1 MNRHLAYLKYLLRHK
16 FYVFVAGVYVGVNWW
31 QLLIHD
37 WQKFTPMEW
46 FGYAHTF
53 YATEGRR
60 RAYNEADNTLQYAW
74 NHHQKH
80 CKHHWQYW
88 VLTWDRGDRETLR
101 IPKKYVREMFAD
113 WCGAGKA
120 ITGKWDINEWYA
132 KNIDKMMLHDEAREE
147 LKRLLSRWN
156 LRNQSS

>member
-1 MNRHLAYLKYLLRHK
+1 MKRQLAYLKYLIRHK
-16 FYVFVAGVYVGVNWW
+16 FYVFVAGVEIGVNWW

-46 FGYAHTF
+46 PGYSNTF
-53 YATEGRR
+53 YTAAGKR
-60 RAYNEADNTLQYAW
+60 RAHNEHDDTLKYAW

-80 CKHHWQYW
+80 CKHHWQYYFL
-88 VLTWDRGDRETLR
+88 VWDTGVQEPLK
-101 IPKKYVREMFAD
+101 IPHRYVKEMFAD

-132 KNIDKMMLHDEAREE
+132 KNIDKMVLHAEAKEE
-147 LKRLLSRWN
+147 LQLLLTKWNKRDRL
-156 LRNQSS
+156 